1 MKKYTDF
8 VKEEKEFKPKSRK
21 QTFHLGTEI
30 TGVEVELISD
40 VYGSE
45 ISDTEVT
52 VSAGTICVISGDT
65 IYDFQ
70 KELQEVIDKY
80 KIWKIGKLNEGSY
93 KYIWRIIGKKW
104 GAANY
109 KKRFYNEYSDR
120 TDENIK
126 KNDKWVNSKWSISNC

>member
-80 KIWKIGKLNEGSY
+80 KI
-93 KYIWRIIGKKW
+93 
-104 GAANY
+104 
-109 KKRFYNEYSDR
+109 
-120 TDENIK
+120 
-126 KNDKWVNSKWSISNC
+126 